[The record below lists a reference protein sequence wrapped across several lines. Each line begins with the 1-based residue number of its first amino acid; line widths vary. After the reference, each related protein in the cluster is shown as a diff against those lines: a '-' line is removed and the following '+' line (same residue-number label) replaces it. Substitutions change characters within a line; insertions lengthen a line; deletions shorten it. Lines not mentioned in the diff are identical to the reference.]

1 MSNKSK
7 VFQIFCLS
15 VLGLFVLVL
24 GFVQIRGA
32 IYGPFGGFKKSNT
45 KKELV
50 LTQEEIL
57 SILSE
62 QAKQEDTDK
71 DGLSDYD
78 EVYLYQTSPYIQD
91 SDSDAFS
98 DQEEV
103 DTGSDPL
110 NPNSTPYHQPKD
122 ASKDYLLADP
132 LPEVSE
138 NKEFSLEDI
147 RNFLIQTAGIDK
159 EIVDNIDDN
168 ELKKLYNETKIET
181 GIDPQDLESSY
192 SPEVNIL
199 LLRQAL
205 IDEGV
210 DALML
215 EQIDDEALRSM
226 FLENLGN

>member
-7 VFQIFCLS
+7 VLPLFFLS
-15 VLGLFVLVL
+15 ILGLFVLVL
-24 GFVQIRGA
+24 GFFQIRGA
-32 IYGPFGGFKKSNT
+32 IYGPFEGFKKSNAEQET
-45 KKELV
+45 T

-57 SILSE
+57 SILLK

-78 EVYLYQTSPYIQD
+78 EVYVYQTSPYIQD

-103 DTGSDPL
+103 IAGSDPMD
-110 NPNSTPYHQPKD
+110 PNSTPYRQNKD
-122 ASKDYLLADP
+122 TEKSNLLEYSW
-132 LPEVSE
+132 PEVSE
-138 NKEFSLEDI
+138 DEQFSIEDI
-147 RNFLIQTAGIDK
+147 RNFLIQAGIAK

-168 ELKKLYNETKIET
+168 ELKKLYNDTKEET

-192 SPEVNIL
+192 SPEVDIS

-210 DALML
+210 DSLML
-215 EQIDDEALRSM
+215 EQIDDETLKTM